1 MPTDSDFR
9 CDTEFLKLLTRRN
22 DVDLT
27 LAALELARDA
37 CPAVE
42 FETTLDWLDARA
54 DELSSAIA
62 NAADEREALRELSR
76 CLSKTHGIRGEPSA
90 FDRADSSYL
99 NRVIETGQGIPISL
113 SLLYMA
119 VAERVGI
126 ELKGVSAPMH
136 FLARYESIDGPLF
149 IDAYAGGRIMT
160 AGECLAWLGKLTGL
174 PTDELRFALR
184 PARPKAIVLRMLNNL
199 KALHARQEN
208 WPAAWMVQH
217 RLAALQPASYVER
230 RDLALISLRAER
242 PGSAIDLLR
251 SCIGCCPPDEKESLQ
266 ERLSQAVATVARWN

>member
-9 CDTEFLKLLTRRN
+9 CDTEFVKLLTRRN

-37 CPAVE
+37 CPTVD
-42 FETTLDWLDARA
+42 FETTLGWLDARA
-54 DELSSAIA
+54 DELSAVIA
-62 NAADEREALRELSR
+62 TTVDERETLGELGR
-76 CLSKTHGIRGEPSA
+76 CLSETHGIRGDSSA
-90 FDRADSSYL
+90 FDRAESSYL

-136 FLARYESIDGPLF
+136 FLARYESVDGPLF

-160 AGECLAWLGKLTGL
+160 AGECLAWLGELSGL

-184 PARPKAIVLRMLNNL
+184 PARPKNIVVRMLNNL
-199 KALHARQEN
+199 KALHTRQEN

-230 RDLALISLRAER
+230 RDLAFISLRAQR
-242 PGSAIDLLR
+242 PGPAIDLLR
-251 SCIGCCPPDEKESLQ
+251 SCLGCCPPDEKDALQ